1 MTISMKEPIQ
11 KETDNNFTQNI
22 AIAKEYMKKLQS
34 YFEGVSSNKYRL
46 NDQICLNICLKFTEQ
61 PQRDNKN

>member
-1 MTISMKEPIQ
+1 MKEPIQ

-46 NDQICLNICLKFTEQ
+46 NDQICLKFTEQ

>member
-1 MTISMKEPIQ
+1 MKEPIQ
-11 KETDNNFTQNI
+11 KETDNNITQNI

-34 YFEGVSSNKYRL
+34 YFV
-46 NDQICLNICLKFTEQ
+46 Q